1 METKNIIEIM
11 LLSYIKN
18 LDELKDKL
26 GNSYEEYKSV
36 FELSLL
42 FLKQERRFNE
52 ISNMDYKEFSLCTL
66 EYKKLGVSLNETTR
80 KLKALVLEIEKKKL
94 INLQESVP
102 QLKDYLYK
110 VSTNKSFEES
120 LNLHNAIDAITLVL
134 KDTSFYTDE
143 ICNDINNSLGYE
155 LFLPELNGIEKKIV
169 SRQFYEYDNR
179 IDFEIHLKKMYMITK
194 VYQMYGDEGVKRLLS
209 INSFVYTQ
217 KDELQ
222 ELLENYLRG
231 RLPNK
236 EFYSSFFRNKFP
248 FEFSVKEDTD
258 LFITLFDYDKIK
270 SDDFNEKE
278 AVNLLLEVINLDGM
292 FKELTDEEVAALLYS
307 YKNVN
312 NTFSD
317 IISSKDKYSFKD
329 LTNIV
334 NLINRRKKEGY
345 DKNML
350 LKLIND
356 ITSKKIPLSLE
367 EKSTKK
373 L

>member
-1 METKNIIEIM
+1 METKNIMEIM

-18 LDELKDKL
+18 LDKLKDKL
-26 GNSYEEYKSV
+26 GDNYDEYKNI
-36 FELSLL
+36 FEISLS
-42 FLKQERRFNE
+42 FLNKEKRFKE
-52 ISNMDYKEFSLCTL
+52 ISNMDYKDFSLCED
-66 EYKKLGVSLNETTR
+66 EYKKLGISLNEITR

-94 INLQESVP
+94 IKLQDSVP
-102 QLKDYLYK
+102 QIKQYLYK
-110 VSTNKSFEES
+110 LSINKSFEES
-120 LNLHNAIDAITLVL
+120 LYINNAFDAITLIL
-134 KDTSFYTDE
+134 KDTAFYTND
-143 ICNDINNSLGYE
+143 ICNDINTSLGYE
-155 LFLPELNGIEKKIV
+155 LFLPELNGIEKKII
-169 SRQFYEYDNR
+169 SSNFHKDNN
-179 IDFEIHLKKMYMITK
+179 ITDFNIHLKKMYMVTK
-194 VYQMYGDEGVKRLLS
+194 IYQMYGYAGVNRLLS
-209 INSFVYTQ
+209 INSFIYTH
-217 KDELQ
+217 KEELQ
-222 ELLENYLRG
+222 ELLDNYLRG

-248 FEFSVKEDTD
+248 FEFSIKEDTD
-258 LFITLFDYDKIK
+258 LFLTLFDYDKIK

-307 YKNVN
+307 YKHVN

-317 IISSKDKYSFKD
+317 IISKDKYSFKD

-334 NLINRRKKEGY
+334 NLINRRKKEDY